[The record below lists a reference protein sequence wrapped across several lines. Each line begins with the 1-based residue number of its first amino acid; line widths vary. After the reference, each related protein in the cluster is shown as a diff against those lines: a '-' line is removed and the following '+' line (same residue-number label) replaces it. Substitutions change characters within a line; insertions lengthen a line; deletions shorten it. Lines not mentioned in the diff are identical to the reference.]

1 MKYDAHLAN
10 RARLRAITSTPPA
23 IPPLPVRP
31 PSVTDTADSEF
42 QSVIDNVVRLP
53 TPTHSLGHTVDIR
66 TLDGGRLNWKPVTE
80 ILGWCPGDR
89 LAVSWSGEWL
99 VLTPADEG
107 AYSRIEVDDRGRIPI
122 EAGLRSRLSLEPG
135 DRVVVRIRPDT
146 DAVEIANQWIV
157 AVALAGF
164 DCTSRA
170 DQDGERQ
177 QRTYKAFSTT
187 NKEARNG

>member
-1 MKYDAHLAN
+1 MAGGSTGSRSPRSSAGAPVIVLPS
-10 RARLRAITSTPPA
+10 RGRGSGWSSRL
-23 IPPLPVRP
+23 
-31 PSVTDTADSEF
+31 
-42 QSVIDNVVRLP
+42 
-53 TPTHSLGHTVDIR
+53 
-66 TLDGGRLNWKPVTE
+66 
-80 ILGWCPGDR
+80 
-89 LAVSWSGEWL
+89 
-99 VLTPADEG
+99 PADEG